1 MCYSLVTT
9 LGTNWSDQHHE
20 LVPKFANLY
29 HTNLANINLCNTNLS
44 EARLV
49 GAKNSVGEDIIYDSL
64 EDENLWADKD
74 EGHRVSSQM
83 EHMSKTPNSYD
94 LINALNPNAGEYR

>member
-1 MCYSLVTT
+1 MSWCLS
-9 LGTNWSDQHHE
+9 
-20 LVPKFANLY
+20 FANLY

-49 GAKNSVGEDIIYDSL
+49 GAKNSVGEDIIFDSL